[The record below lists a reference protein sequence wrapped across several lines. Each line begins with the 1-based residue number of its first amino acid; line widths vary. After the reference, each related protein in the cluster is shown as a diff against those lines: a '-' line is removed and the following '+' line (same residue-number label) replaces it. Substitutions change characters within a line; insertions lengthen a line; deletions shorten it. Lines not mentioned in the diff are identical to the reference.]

1 MSNGNSKRRIWVL
14 AIAAMAVAGT
24 FSIRTWL
31 GAATPN
37 DFEFSYVSFF
47 AKSHGFN
54 RSLVDAS
61 PELTPASTVP
71 DEHRRIFIW
80 MTERPATVPS
90 GVAIDGVP
98 VLSYELHEA
107 SLSTQSKAVRAD
119 HWLMS
124 FSIEEERNKPR
135 ELSMVFGGNE
145 RKFHLRNGFEGMS
158 SNRLFYDWFRSG
170 ADGFAASEWT
180 PFSGAGF
187 PEVAEFAFGA
197 PAMDIP
203 AWCNAVYVESFGD
216 SQAVMFMSVPS
227 SHSAATAQGLG

>member
-1 MSNGNSKRRIWVL
+1 MAITLLTLVTVL
-14 AIAAMAVAGT
+14 SV
-24 FSIRTWL
+24 RTWL

-54 RSLVDAS
+54 RSLADAS
-61 PELTPASTVP
+61 PGLISASTMQGESREV
-71 DEHRRIFIW
+71 FIW

-90 GVAIDGVP
+90 EVAIDGVP

-107 SLSTQSKAVRAD
+107 SLSTQSKAVGAD

-124 FSIEEERNKPR
+124 ISIEEERNRPR

-145 RKFHLRNGFEGMS
+145 RKFRLRDGFEGMS

-180 PFSGAGF
+180 PFSGVGY
-187 PEVAEFAFGA
+187 PEVAEFAFGE

-203 AWCNAVYVESFGD
+203 DWCNAVYVESFGD
-216 SQAVMFMSVPS
+216 SHAAMFMAVPS
-227 SHSAATAQGLG
+227 GHSSATARGR